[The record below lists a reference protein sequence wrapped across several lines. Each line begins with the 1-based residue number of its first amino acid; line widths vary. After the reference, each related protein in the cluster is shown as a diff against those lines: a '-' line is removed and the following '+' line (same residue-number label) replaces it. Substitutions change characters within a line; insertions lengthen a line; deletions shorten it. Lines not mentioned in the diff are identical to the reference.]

1 MYIKRLL
8 MHLLLIALVVLLV
21 SCSVLSLAYA
31 GQPDDR
37 RIMELNDSSINSTL
51 AGNSFFVL
59 DAYKPGCE
67 PCQRMNAS
75 LSELS
80 VELGGQIAFGRINAL
95 ENRKTAERCNI
106 TSYPTLIIFKNET
119 VIDKKKGFG
128 SKSRIVSHL
137 LELKPD
143 LNTSLVILEKTSAAS
158 KPSTKVQKNC
168 SDIKKT
174 EQPML
179 EAFIVS
185 YCPFGLQ
192 MQRVLLGI
200 VSQIPDLSQNIIVRY
215 IIEMEDGNVTSMHGQ
230 EESDEN
236 LRQICIREEQP
247 DKYWKYISCFL
258 KSGNSSQCLR
268 TAAVSE
274 ASLSGCLGQES
285 RGLKYAMDDLNKTQ
299 QFDITGSPTLL
310 LNGEIVKESD
320 FGGRTE
326 QALKNLL
333 CCGFAARPDFCS
345 TNLSTEKA
353 KTGFTSKAKKGDIGG
368 PVKAPKS
375 LETMPLAEVGEK
387 NPAKPVLVTD
397 RTMNKALQEYP
408 IFVLMGFAD
417 WCGYCQ
423 MMNATVQELS
433 RELQGQVVF
442 GLMDAEKNNQTA
454 EIYNLFSYPRLLIF
468 LNGSLISTQS
478 EYKSSSELMRV
489 LKENIPNLDKS
500 RSGLVLPSPSLS
512 IRRQDVTMDM
522 VGNISDIDGNDT
534 TLKYLEMILDV
545 AAVNRTTG
553 NTINIFI
560 LNIDD

>member
-8 MHLLLIALVVLLV
+8 MHLLLTALIALLV
-21 SCSVLSLAYA
+21 PCSAISSADAEQSDA
-31 GQPDDR
+31 GT
-37 RIMELNDSSINSTL
+37 IMELNDSSINITL
-51 AGNSFFVL
+51 ARYPFFVL
-59 DAYKPGCE
+59 EGYKPGCE

-80 VELGGQIAFGRINAL
+80 IELGGQIAFGRINAPL
-95 ENRKTAERCNI
+95 NRKTAERYDI
-106 TSYPTLIIFKNET
+106 TSYPTLLVFENET

-128 SKSRIVSHL
+128 SKSRIVFNLHK
-137 LELKPD
+137 LKPD
-143 LNTSLVILEKTSAAS
+143 LNISLVALEEASAAS
-158 KPSTKVQKNC
+158 KPTARVHMNC
-168 SDIKKT
+168 ADIEKM

-192 MQRVLLGI
+192 MQRALLGI
-200 VSQIPDLSQNIIVRY
+200 ISQIPDLSQNIIIRY
-215 IIEMEDGNVTSMHGQ
+215 IIEMEDGDMTSMHGQ

-258 KSGNSSQCLR
+258 ESGNSSQCLR

-274 ASLSGCLGQES
+274 ARLSSCLEEES
-285 RGLKYAMDDLNKTQ
+285 RGFKYAMDDLNKTQ

-310 LNGEIVKESD
+310 LNGEKVKESD

-345 TNLSTEKA
+345 PNLSTEKA
-353 KTGFTSKAKKGDIGG
+353 KTGFISKAKKGQIGE
-368 PVKAPKS
+368 PVKPPKS
-375 LETMPLAEVGEK
+375 LKTIPLAKVGEK

-397 RTMNKALQEYP
+397 RTMTRALQEYP
-408 IFVLMGFAD
+408 VFVLMGFAD

-423 MMNATVQELS
+423 MMNTTVLDLS

-468 LNGSLISTQS
+468 LNGSLISTHS
-478 EYKSSSELMRV
+478 GYESSSEFRRV

-500 RSGLVLPSPSLS
+500 GGGLAFVSPSLS

-534 TLKYLEMILDV
+534 TLKYLEMILDA

-560 LNIDD
+560 VNIEE

>member
-1 MYIKRLL
+1 VYIKRLL
-8 MHLLLIALVVLLV
+8 MHLLLVALIAVLV
-21 SCSVLSLAYA
+21 SCSALSLADA
-31 GQPDDR
+31 GQPDAGT
-37 RIMELNDSSINSTL
+37 IMELNDSSINSTL
-51 AGNSFFVL
+51 ARYSFFVL
-59 DAYKPGCE
+59 DGYKPGCE

-80 VELGGQIAFGRINAL
+80 IELGGQIAFGRINAL
-95 ENRKTAERCNI
+95 VNRKTAERYNI
-106 TSYPTLIIFKNET
+106 TSYPTLIIFMNET
-119 VIDKKKGFG
+119 AIDKKKGFG

-143 LNTSLVILEKTSAAS
+143 LNISLVILEKTSAAS
-158 KPSTKVQKNC
+158 KPSIKVKMNC
-168 SDIKKT
+168 ADIEKM

-192 MQRVLLGI
+192 MQRALMGI

-215 IIEMEDGNVTSMHGQ
+215 IIEMEDGDMTSMHGQ

-247 DKYWKYISCFL
+247 DKYWKYVSCFL

-274 ASLSGCLGQES
+274 ARLGGCLGEES
-285 RGLKYAMDDLNKTQ
+285 RGFKYAMDDQNKTDQ
-299 QFDITGSPTLL
+299 LDITGSPTLL
-310 LNGEIVKESD
+310 LNGEMAKESD

-326 QALKNLL
+326 QALKNML
-333 CCGFAARPDFCS
+333 CCGFASRPDFCS
-345 TNLSTEKA
+345 MNLSAEKV
-353 KTGFTSKAKKGDIGG
+353 KTGFTSKEKKGQIGE
-368 PVKAPKS
+368 PAKASKS
-375 LETMPLAEVGEK
+375 LETMPLAKVGEK
-387 NPAKPVLVTD
+387 NPAMPVLVTD
-397 RTMNKALQEYP
+397 RAMTRALQEYP

-423 MMNATVQELS
+423 MMNTTLLELS

-442 GLMDAEKNNQTA
+442 GLIDAERNNQTA
-454 EIYNLFSYPRLLIF
+454 EKYNLFSYPRVLIF
-468 LNGSLISTQS
+468 INGSLIRSQS
-478 EYKSSSELMRV
+478 GYKSSSELLRV

-500 RSGLVLPSPSLS
+500 RDILSFPSPSPS
-512 IRRQDVTMDM
+512 ARSQYGMTEAF
-522 VGNISDIDGNDT
+522 GNISVIDGNDS
-534 TLKYLEMILDV
+534 TLRYLEMILD
-545 AAVNRTTG
+545 AAEVNRATG

-560 LNIDD
+560 VSIND